1 MNGLGPTRTPSSNS
15 LLTSHNSQQQQPV
28 KSKMEKIAEL
38 EATLKVSKEENRR
51 LKKQVHSLKR
61 GSNNTNNNNH
71 VPENQNTPFPHW
83 PSSQP
88 STNGTSRRPSGSS
101 QVTMA
106 TTASSMTS
114 ATTDTT
120 TTMTTDVAKM
130 KDALKALKRVTI
142 QQELSLQSLR
152 TKASQRRSELEA
164 RDLTIAKLQKQIAVL
179 RRANGSNNNP
189 NSNNSNNS
197 NSADVIRRLQDGLM
211 DEESKNVELTERLQ
225 QTEAKVKSLEQQV
238 DFMSG
243 GGNASASS
251 LPVPPSPMRMTPV
264 FKRESSLS
272 SLKSTLQQQ
281 QQQQAAPLAGGGGV
295 TTNSDTQ
302 SVTSGS
308 ATTLSSEFDVSKLK
322 KELARK
328 SNRIVQLEYE
338 LEETKDELHQVKQ
351 QLMRQR
357 HKQSQPP
364 SSRPGKPTKSAQNE
378 ATAAFHNSSSSM
390 NQQFLHNS
398 HTSNNH
404 PNNNFS
410 SSNSNHNHNS
420 ANSNNSN
427 NSNNN
432 NSLNF
437 FEADFSN
444 MTASGHGSTPFL
456 AGVDPFHGKS
466 LWAIRSF
473 DDDDDDDDHYP
484 SLHDDDESSDYPDD
498 QEDEADW

>member
-61 GSNNTNNNNH
+61 GSNNNHHH

-211 DEESKNVELTERLQ
+211 DEESKNVELTGRLQ

-251 LPVPPSPMRMTPV
+251 LPVPSSPMRMTPV

-281 QQQQAAPLAGGGGV
+281 QPAPMAGGGGV

-322 KELARK
+322 KEVARK

-364 SSRPGKPTKSAQNE
+364 SRQPHSNGKPKSAQNE

-404 PNNNFS
+404 PNNNNFT
-410 SSNSNHNHNS
+410 SNSSNHNHNS
-420 ANSNNSN
+420 TNSNNSNSN

-432 NSLNF
+432 SLNL

-473 DDDDDDDDHYP
+473 DDDDDDDDHNP

-498 QEDEADW
+498 EEDEAEW